1 MKQFQLKL
9 QHQASNIRI
18 FFTNILIFS
27 IIYIYI
33 YAYKF
38 FVKIYP
44 SRRTKMRDRDGP
56 AASKHGTVG
65 PADGRAALQRS
76 RSSITRDCRGPAAPI
91 RGTVL
96 PAIFILCALLK
107 HCLGTVLNRAWSAS
121 AHSNCGIAHEYCQTV
136 RKQY

>member
-1 MKQFQLKL
+1 MQIFYK
-9 QHQASNIRI
+9 NIPI
-18 FFTNILIFS
+18 PQNEN
-27 IIYIYI
+27 
-33 YAYKF
+33 
-38 FVKIYP
+38 VG
-44 SRRTKMRDRDGP
+44 SRRSRSFKT
-56 AASKHGTVG
+56 
-65 PADGRAALQRS
+65 RAALQRS
-76 RSSITRDCRGPAAPI
+76 RSDCRGPAVPI